1 MSTTVTMKKAA
12 AACTGLVDG
21 KQQVVYFL
29 FEKTY
34 ERNVHPHTPAWH
46 CCAVGVYE
54 EVMRWVLRGA
64 DSCAGGMLQSR
75 AGLIH
80 PSNYVQ
86 AWRRVM
92 DAPVEIDSAQKIYL
106 KNGGSWDSPVP
117 ASKADGVGR
126 YLTRLEAGHRA
137 NELLA
142 GETISFGIQ
151 ACLQVVV
158 DLYGVGGLIG
168 QPWRVIKTHAVD
180 LQGAGKPHLAPMRR
194 TGLLQPP
201 TFEAFSV
208 GREVPPPGRR
218 DNMVVCTDSGPLE
231 SISYQSQA
239 LSWCLDKFC
248 YAAEMTRTGG
258 TKTVLHAMTRAIDQI
273 TPLPDGTRVHLV
285 RGQGSETRFDEI
297 AASLGLGE
305 KTAFQT
311 ISVPLGTLRDRDL
324 LEALRAVLPSY
335 VRFERATMT

>member
-12 AACTGLVDG
+12 AACTGLVEG
-21 KQQVVYFL
+21 QQQVVYFL

-34 ERNVHPHTPAWH
+34 ERNVHPILAAWH

-75 AGLIH
+75 TGLIH

-92 DAPVEIDSAQKIYL
+92 DDPVEIDSAQKIYL

-117 ASKADGVGR
+117 ASKADGVGQ
-126 YLTRLEAGHRA
+126 YLGRLEAAHLA
-137 NELLA
+137 NQLLD
-142 GETISFGIQ
+142 GGTISFGIQ

-168 QPWRVIKTHAVD
+168 QPWRVIKTHTVD
-180 LQGAGKPHLAPMRR
+180 LNGAGNPKLGPMRR
-194 TGLLQPP
+194 TGSLQLP

-208 GREVPPPGRR
+208 SREVPPPGRR
-218 DNMVVCTDSGPLE
+218 DNMVVCADNGPLE
-231 SISYQSQA
+231 GIAYQSQA

-258 TKTVLHAMTRAIDQI
+258 TKTVIHAMTQAIDQI
-273 TPLPDGTRVHLV
+273 TPLPDSTRVHLD

-305 KTAFQT
+305 KTDFQT

-335 VRFERATMT
+335 VRFERATLT

>member
-12 AACTGLVDG
+12 AACTGLVAG
-21 KQQVVYFL
+21 KRQVVYFL
-29 FEKTY
+29 FERTY
-34 ERNVHPHTPAWH
+34 ERNVHPHTPEWH

-75 AGLIH
+75 TGLIH

-92 DAPVEIDSAQKIYL
+92 DDPVEIDSAQKIYL
-106 KNGGSWDSPVP
+106 KNGGSWDAPVP
-117 ASKADGVGR
+117 ASKVDEVVRHLLKLGIGKGV
-126 YLTRLEAGHRA
+126 E
-137 NELLA
+137 ELA
-142 GETISFGIQ
+142 AAKTIEFGVQ
-151 ACLQVVV
+151 DCLQVVV
-158 DLYGVGGLIG
+158 DLYGVGGVIG
-168 QPWRVIKTHAVD
+168 QPWRVIKNHTVD
-180 LQGAGKPHLAPMRR
+180 LNGAGNPKLGPMRR
-194 TGLLQPP
+194 TGSLQLP

-208 GREVPPPGRR
+208 SREVPPPGRR
-218 DNMVVCTDSGPLE
+218 DNMVVCADNGPLE
-231 SISYQSQA
+231 GIAYQSQA

-248 YAAEMTRTGG
+248 YVAEMTRTGG
-258 TKTVLHAMTRAIDQI
+258 TKTVIHAMTQAIDQI
-273 TPLPDGTRVHLV
+273 TPLPDGTRVHLD

-305 KTAFQT
+305 KTDFQT
-311 ISVPLGTLRDRDL
+311 ISVPLGTLRDRAL

-335 VRFERATMT
+335 VRFERATLT